1 MRPYAAS
8 DMTDAIEFIPLDE
21 EALAVE
27 DPHRPEDATL
37 DRELREALD
46 RVLVRLSV
54 RCEFVLRL
62 RFGLP
67 SPICLAD
74 PRPHSLREIGDRLGV
89 TAERARG
96 IEEQAWRD
104 LHRLLCNPKT
114 PGARALRDLG
124 DDWRVRHDPGTGTGG

>member
-1 MRPYAAS
+1 MSLHAAS
-8 DMTDAIEFIPLDE
+8 DMTDAIEFIPIDE

-27 DPHRPEDATL
+27 DPHRPEDATV

-46 RVLVRLSV
+46 RILVRLSV
-54 RCEFVLRL
+54 RREFVLRL

-67 SPICLAD
+67 SAICLAD

-89 TAERARG
+89 STERVRG

-104 LHRLLCNPKT
+104 LRLLLRDPKT